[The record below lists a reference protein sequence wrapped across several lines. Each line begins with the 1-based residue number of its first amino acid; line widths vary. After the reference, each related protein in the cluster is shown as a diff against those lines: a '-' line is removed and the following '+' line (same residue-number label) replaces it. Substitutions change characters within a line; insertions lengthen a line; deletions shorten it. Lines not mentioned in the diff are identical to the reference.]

1 MGGMGVLFCFCIKK
15 IFARTERE
23 RQTERQR
30 DRERDRET
38 ERELQ
43 PLCQSETILGFGSH
57 LPLNV
62 SLYFCIPQAS

>member
-30 DRERDRET
+30 ERQRDRERTTALVSVRDN
-38 ERELQ
+38 
-43 PLCQSETILGFGSH
+43 FGIWFS
-57 LPLNV
+57 PSPQCV
-62 SLYFCIPQAS
+62 SLFLYSSG